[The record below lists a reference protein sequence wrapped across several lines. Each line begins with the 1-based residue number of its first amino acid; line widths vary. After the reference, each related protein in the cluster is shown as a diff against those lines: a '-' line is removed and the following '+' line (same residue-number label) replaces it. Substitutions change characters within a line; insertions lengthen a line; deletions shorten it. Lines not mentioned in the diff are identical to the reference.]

1 MSILPDISL
10 YLQVFIITKLLS
22 TNFQLSTFNSQM
34 KIQLKRIDDAFHL
47 EAANE
52 LGKTIQMDGAPKI
65 GGSDKAPRPMEV
77 LLMSMAGCSSM
88 DVLDI
93 LKKQRQHVK
102 DFRIEVDAERE
113 KDKVPAL
120 FTNIHLHFYLT
131 GDLDG
136 KKVERAVR
144 MSMETY
150 CSVAKIVEKTAR
162 ITWEWTVEES

>member
-1 MSILPDISL
+1 
-10 YLQVFIITKLLS
+10 
-22 TNFQLSTFNSQM
+22 M
-34 KIQLKRIDDAFHL
+34 KIHLKRIDDAFHL
-47 EAANE
+47 EASNE
-52 LGKTIQMDGAPKI
+52 LGKVIRMDGAPKI

-93 LKKQRQHVK
+93 LRKQRQVVE

-113 KDKVPAL
+113 KDKTPAL
-120 FTNIHLHFYLT
+120 FTDIHLHFFLK
-131 GDLDG
+131 GDLNE

-150 CSVAKIVEKTAR
+150 CSVAKIVEKTAN
-162 ITWEWTVEES
+162 ITWEYSIG

>member
-1 MSILPDISL
+1 
-10 YLQVFIITKLLS
+10 
-22 TNFQLSTFNSQM
+22 M

-47 EAANE
+47 EASNE
-52 LGKTIQMDGAPKI
+52 LGKVIRMDGAPKI

-93 LKKQRQHVK
+93 LRKQRQVVE

-113 KDKVPAL
+113 KDKTPAL
-120 FTNIHLHFYLT
+120 FTDIHLHFILK
-131 GDLDG
+131 GDLNE

-144 MSMETY
+144 MSMDTY
-150 CSVAKIVEKTAR
+150 CSVAKIVEKTAK
-162 ITWEWTVEES
+162 ITWEYSIE

>member
-1 MSILPDISL
+1 
-10 YLQVFIITKLLS
+10 
-22 TNFQLSTFNSQM
+22 M

-47 EAANE
+47 EASNE

-93 LKKQRQHVK
+93 LRKQRQHVE
-102 DFRIEVDAERE
+102 DFRIDVQAERE
-113 KDKVPAL
+113 KDKTPAL
-120 FTNIHLHFYLT
+120 FTDIHLHFHLK
-131 GDLDG
+131 GDLNE
-136 KKVERAVR
+136 KKVDRAVR

-162 ITWEWTVEES
+162 ITWEWTVDNG

>member
-1 MSILPDISL
+1 
-10 YLQVFIITKLLS
+10 
-22 TNFQLSTFNSQM
+22 M
-34 KIQLKRIDDAFHL
+34 KIQLKRIDDAFHI

-52 LGKTIQMDGAPKI
+52 LGKTIHMDGAPKI

-93 LKKQRQHVK
+93 LRKQRQHVE
-102 DFRIEVDAERE
+102 DFRIEVEAERE
-113 KDKVPAL
+113 KDKTPAL
-120 FTNIHLHFYLT
+120 FTDIHLHFYLK
-131 GDLDG
+131 GDLNE

-162 ITWEWTVEES
+162 ITWEWTVDTGDNE